1 MLHDWKCSHA
11 PWAHARVLI
20 PLCPLQVEL
29 FITDNV
35 LTSLPE
41 GMSGLRKLVKL
52 QVKTQARLDW
62 QSAHI
67 MESTDV

>member
-1 MLHDWKCSHA
+1 M
-11 PWAHARVLI
+11 
-20 PLCPLQVEL
+20 EL

-41 GMSGLRKLVKL
+41 GMSGLHKLVKL
-52 QVKTQARLDW
+52 QVKTQAGLDE
-62 QSAHI
+62 QSAHV